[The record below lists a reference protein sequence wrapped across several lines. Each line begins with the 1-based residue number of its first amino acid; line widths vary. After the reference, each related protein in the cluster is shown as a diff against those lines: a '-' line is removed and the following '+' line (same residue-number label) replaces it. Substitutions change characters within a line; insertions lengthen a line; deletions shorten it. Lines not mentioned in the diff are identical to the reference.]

1 MECIQWMFSSLY
13 VLILFFKYFEE
24 GIMVEYDAFG
34 PEKIVQVY
42 NPKVGMRGVLVID
55 NSALGP
61 GKGGIR
67 MTPTVSLDEVVR
79 LARAMTWKTAM
90 ADLPFGGA
98 KSGIIADPK
107 NMSLEKKKEIIEA
120 FSKALKI
127 VSPDLYVAAPDI
139 NTSER
144 EMEWYS
150 KANGSK
156 KSCTGKPK
164 KMGGIPHE
172 LGSTGFGVFHAAKI
186 ASEYAKIDLEK
197 ATVAVEG
204 FGNVG
209 FYTAKF
215 LSEAGAK
222 LVAVSDSRGVI
233 YNKTGLN
240 FKKLDQVKKKTGTVT
255 NYKPGNVKPS
265 RDILKIKADILITAA
280 VPDLIKGG
288 DVDDINYKMI
298 VEGSNIPTTYDVEE
312 LLYKKG
318 ILVVPDFVANAGG
331 VISSY
336 VEYIGGDE
344 KKMFKLVEEKVVNNT
359 RKVLEDALN
368 KVCKPRDSALLI
380 AKDRVLKKCDICK
393 VV

>member
-1 MECIQWMFSSLY
+1 MFSSLY

>member
-1 MECIQWMFSSLY
+1 
-13 VLILFFKYFEE
+13 
-24 GIMVEYDAFG
+24 MVEYDAFG

-368 KVCKPRDSALLI
+368 KVCKPRDSALFI